1 MHISQDI
8 SQDISLLL
16 HVLTIIDVLIISARY
31 ISVGAYDQDID
42 EQVVCK
48 LENYTDL
55 QLVVIAEI
63 NFHVIKFRG

>member
-1 MHISQDI
+1 MHI

-42 EQVVCK
+42 EQAVCK

-55 QLVVIAEI
+55 QLVLIAVI